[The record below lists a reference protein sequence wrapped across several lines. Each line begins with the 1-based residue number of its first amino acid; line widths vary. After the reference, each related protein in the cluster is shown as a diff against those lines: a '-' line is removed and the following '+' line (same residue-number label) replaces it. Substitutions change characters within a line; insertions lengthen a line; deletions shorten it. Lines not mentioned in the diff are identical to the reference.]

1 MSLIS
6 QDLWGSSKSISDMIS
21 RPEILVDDYLE
32 TFATESKVNGYERYS
47 NIDKDSEEFSK
58 SLWTKSLW

>member
-21 RPEILVDDYLE
+21 RPEILIDDYLE
-32 TFATESKVNGYERYS
+32 TFATESIVNGYERYS
-47 NIDKDSEEFSK
+47 NLDKDSEEFSK